1 MKRMME
7 TLVLIGKL
15 ICIFMAAMFIFVL
28 AVVVAY
34 LILNF
39 KE

>member
-1 MKRMME
+1 MME
-7 TLVLIGKL
+7 TLILLVKGL
-15 ICIFMAAMFIFVL
+15 CIFMAAMFILVL

-39 KE
+39 SE

>member
-1 MKRMME
+1 MME

-15 ICIFMAAMFIFVL
+15 IGIFMAAMFIFVL